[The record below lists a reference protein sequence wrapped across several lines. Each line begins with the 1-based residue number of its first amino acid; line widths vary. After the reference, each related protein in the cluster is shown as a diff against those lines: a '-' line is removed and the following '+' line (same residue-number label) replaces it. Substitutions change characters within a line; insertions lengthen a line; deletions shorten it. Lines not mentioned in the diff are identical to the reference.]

1 MIFLAEKTRLLNSVS
16 RTLAEQ
22 FFWAHIKEAVVDVG
36 AVIKTHYANVD
47 LSLATSGHN
56 PGTTVEQ
63 FGEYLAEAGP
73 LGDYAAE
80 QFEFCSEQ

>member
-1 MIFLAEKTRLLNSVS
+1 M
-16 RTLAEQ
+16 
-22 FFWAHIKEAVVDVG
+22 G

-47 LSLATSGHN
+47 LSLSTSGHN